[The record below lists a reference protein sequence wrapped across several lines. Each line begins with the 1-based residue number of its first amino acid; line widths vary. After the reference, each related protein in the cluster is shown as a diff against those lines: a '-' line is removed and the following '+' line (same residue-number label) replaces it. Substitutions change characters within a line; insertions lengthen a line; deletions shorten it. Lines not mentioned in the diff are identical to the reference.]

1 MYDWL
6 NKTKSKFNANQF
18 LKIYINF
25 ERQELI
31 NRINLR
37 TKKMLT
43 NGAIQEAKKFNNKKI
58 KKDSSVNKV
67 IGIKELK
74 KYLKNEITL
83 DQASEL
89 IAIRTRQYVKR
100 QATWAR
106 SRRVNW
112 NKIHPNEISSWIKKI
127 NKLSLK
133 LDQLI

>member
-6 NKTKSKFNANQF
+6 DKTQSIFNENQF

-37 TKKMLT
+37 TNKMLRD
-43 NGAIQEAKKFNNKKI
+43 GAIQEVKKFNKKKI
-58 KKDSSVNKV
+58 RKDSSVNKV

-74 KYLKNEITL
+74 KYLKSEITL

-89 IAIRTRQYVKR
+89 IAIRTRQYAKR

-106 SRRVNW
+106 SRMLNW
-112 NKIHPNEISSWIKKI
+112 NIIHPDEISSWIKKI